1 MREDRVPTLSWVS
14 RDFKK
19 RQNRNSVFPYIGRIF
34 FYYKRIYMS
43 KKTSLFISTMSVDK
57 ILKITNKGGVEGS
70 MIFYEG

>member
-1 MREDRVPTLSWVS
+1 
-14 RDFKK
+14 
-19 RQNRNSVFPYIGRIF
+19 
-34 FYYKRIYMS
+34 MS